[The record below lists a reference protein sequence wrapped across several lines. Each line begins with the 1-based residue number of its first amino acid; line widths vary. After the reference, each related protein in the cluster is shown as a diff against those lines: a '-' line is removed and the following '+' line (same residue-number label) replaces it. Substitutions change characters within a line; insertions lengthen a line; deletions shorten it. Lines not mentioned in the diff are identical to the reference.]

1 MRSIPGFLLFAA
13 TSLAALTYAARA
25 QVPVFPG
32 DAATC
37 FGFSFGP
44 WTPPL
49 DWRASGHERTPESI
63 SVPRASGGRGWA
75 DELTHPDQNGTM
87 LIFPSWWPVGVKVAL
102 PARALTP
109 GDTVEGSAIALVGN
123 GFVTPPRAAVRAW
136 LVRCG
141 APRGE
146 SSTHATTVA
155 PEDRLPIGT
164 WRGTSTCLRSQVPCR
179 SDSVVYRIA
188 AIDSTSDGTSDS
200 VSLAASTIGAH
211 SERLTSQLR
220 CRYDAFSKILACDT
234 SGSVLR
240 LAVRG
245 AELGGRL
252 TRSDGVDLRYV
263 YVRREKE
270 R

>member
-1 MRSIPGFLLFAA
+1 MRRVCIFLLFAA
-13 TSLAALTYAARA
+13 TSVAALTHVARA
-25 QVPVFPG
+25 QAPATAG
-32 DAATC
+32 EAATC

-49 DWRASGHERTPESI
+49 DWRASGHARTPESI
-63 SVPRASGGRGWA
+63 SVPLASGGRGWA

-102 PARALTP
+102 PARTLTP
-109 GDTVEGSAIALVGN
+109 GDTVEGRAIALVGN
-123 GFVTPPRAAVRAW
+123 GFVTPSRAAVRAW

-146 SSTHATTVA
+146 SSTAATA
-155 PEDRLPIGT
+155 AGSDDRLPIGM
-164 WRGTSTCLRSQVPCR
+164 WRGTSTCLARRTRCS

-188 AIDSTSDGTSDS
+188 AIDNAPDS
-200 VSLAASTIGAH
+200 VSLAASIIGARA
-211 SERLTSQLR
+211 ERPSSQLR
-220 CRYDAFSKILACDT
+220 CRYDAFSKILECDAP
-234 SGSVLR
+234 GSVLR

-252 TRSDGVDLRYV
+252 TRNDGVDLRYV
-263 YVRREKE
+263 YVRRAGS